1 MKSSNSKRKFNKEI
15 NAIPSIIPDV
25 VFYDNSLSS
34 GAKVFYGLVVFLYR
48 DSLKCN
54 ASTWYFSKQMGRS
67 TRAIQLYIA
76 ELYDKRFI
84 TYKIENGSRFITP
97 IFMPDKDT
105 EIASYI
111 PPEVVKD
118 GSLSSSFKMRYGL
131 LSYKSAN
138 VNGFY
143 EVENVSDLAKEANCS
158 ASTIYR
164 DLKIARKELLA
175 TTEYTEISLTIKTFN
190 SYQDTFK
197 KKQAALKTKSEQ
209 DPPKRTKQPQIEL
222 SDSQVSFLQRLA
234 GLK

>member
-1 MKSSNSKRKFNKEI
+1 MKSSSKGKFNKEI
-15 NAIPSIIPDV
+15 KAIPSIIPDV
-25 VFYDNSLSS
+25 VFYENSLSS

-48 DSLKCN
+48 DSLKCS

-76 ELYDKRFI
+76 ELYNKRFI
-84 TYKIENGSRFITP
+84 TYNIVDGARYITP
-97 IFMPDKDT
+97 IFVPDKDT

-118 GSLSSSFKMRYGL
+118 SSLSSSFKIRYGL
-131 LSYKSAN
+131 ISYKSAN

-143 EVENVSDLAKEANCS
+143 EVENVAALANEANCS
-158 ASTIYR
+158 ISTIYR

-190 SYQDTFK
+190 SYQDTIK
-197 KKQAALKTKSEQ
+197 KKQTDLKTKSGQ
-209 DPPKRTKQPQIEL
+209 DPPKTIKQPEVEL
-222 SDSQVSFLQRLA
+222 TDSQITYLQQLV
-234 GLK
+234 GL